1 MMAGEAHMATNDT
14 SQNTAVVV
22 YRPRPWWDSALSWGA
37 LTRTWKSLA
46 RCALL
51 MVGQPDYD
59 AYVQHM
65 RQAHP
70 DRPVMTY
77 AEFFRNRQEAR
88 YGGKGAAR
96 CC

>member
-37 LTRTWKSLA
+37 VTRTWKSLA

-51 MVGQPDYD
+51 MVPESAGGALWRKGCGAVLLRDD
-59 AYVQHM
+59 DV
-65 RQAHP
+65 REC
-70 DRPVMTY
+70 
-77 AEFFRNRQEAR
+77 AES
-88 YGGKGAAR
+88 
-96 CC
+96 